1 MKRFVKFLLP
11 AVVLLAGC
19 AASAPEQTEEVHVF
33 TEEDNQLLEK
43 DVFAKIEEVKKAY
56 AEENGLE
63 ILTEED
69 FAEMIPEVIQA
80 IEASDTYAEGT
91 LTQNGSVLTWQ
102 TTIGMPCT
110 FSPRMEAM
118 AQNFHRR

>member
-19 AASAPEQTEEVHVF
+19 AASAPAQTEEAHVF
-33 TEEDNQLLEK
+33 TEEDNLLLEK

-56 AEENGLE
+56 AEEKGLE

-110 FSPRMEAM
+110 FNPRMEAM
-118 AQNFHRR
+118 AQNFRR